1 MVVDSVAEG
10 LEVVALV
17 VAVGLEEVGLEV
29 VVSVVAAV
37 VVVAGLVV
45 GVLVAGAPGGLAVT
59 ILPWQEPG
67 HIVWE
72 NLLL

>member
-29 VVSVVAAV
+29 VGSV
-37 VVVAGLVV
+37 
-45 GVLVAGAPGGLAVT
+45 GLAVT

-67 HIVWE
+67 HIVQE
-72 NLLL
+72 KL

>member
-1 MVVDSVAEG
+1 MVSVEGDLAVVGLVAVDSVAEG
-10 LEVVALV
+10 LEVVA
-17 VAVGLEEVGLEV
+17 